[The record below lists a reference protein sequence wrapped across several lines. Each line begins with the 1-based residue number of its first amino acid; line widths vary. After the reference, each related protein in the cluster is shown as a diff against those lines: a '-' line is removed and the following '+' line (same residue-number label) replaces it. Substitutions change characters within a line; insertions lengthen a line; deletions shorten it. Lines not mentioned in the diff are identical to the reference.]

1 MKINNDIY
9 LNGKH
14 YLDELIAALK
24 DFRDKKYGDVFGKTI
39 RSQNTYPDV
48 TILEKRNG
56 VVAAYFEYDIVKDNL
71 TDADDNFQDMLD
83 MIDEQ

>member
-1 MKINNDIY
+1 MNNIY
-9 LNGKH
+9 LNNKR

-39 RSQNTYPDV
+39 RNQNTYPDV
-48 TILEKRNG
+48 TILEKRKG
-56 VVAAYFEYDIVKDNL
+56 VVAAYYEYDYVTDNP